1 MKNKLWKHVSMLGL
15 VCMVVMM
22 ASCSKSE
29 YKNAIPADA
38 PVVMELDVK
47 DVIKKSDFLAHK
59 GEIADAIESIDDDP
73 AFQQIAEMLR
83 GTDDFGLD
91 FFSPMYVYLL
101 PSLDDGCF
109 LASVRNRSELT
120 EKIESLDDDME
131 IKESDG
137 ISWLYYDDALLG
149 AVTKRHLLL
158 GSANDKDVYRDLLEQ
173 SGDEC
178 FFASEAGKFMDSNAG
193 DLTLSVNM
201 DAMPRE
207 IFRMIEG
214 EIDDFV
220 DPESIEWVKKCQVI
234 CNLEFSAGEIALNA
248 FVSNIPEDQ
257 FTMSSKKISEE
268 VFNYL
273 PTNDLVGLIAMAI
286 DPQTSNVDLLRE
298 TLEKEFRGEER
309 VMFDK
314 IFDILEDVN
323 GTGVVSVSGN
333 DIENNP
339 ELLCLLPIAKEN
351 VASFVYDM
359 NNMWGVDIQELGVNI
374 DGNDNYTSITNA
386 PDYNFAPSAKFEYS
400 SSAKTAYVYAYLDI
414 DPFVDMAFDEMMRYA
429 SYAERKT
436 YEKIKEMLDEADYME
451 LKVEEMAEASLALVL
466 KSHNKNSLEV
476 LLELLINAVNNL

>member
-22 ASCSKSE
+22 ASCSRSE

-73 AFQQIAEMLR
+73 ALQQIAEMLR

-109 LASVRNRSELT
+109 LASVRNRSEFV
-120 EKIESLDDDME
+120 EKMTSLSNLVKF
-131 IKESDG
+131 KESDG
-137 ISWLYYDDALLG
+137 ISWLYYDDAVLG
-149 AVTKRHLLL
+149 AVTKRHLLI

-178 FFASEAGKFMDSNAG
+178 FFASEAGKFMNSKAG

-207 IFRMIEG
+207 IFRMIER

-220 DPESIEWVKKCQVI
+220 DPESIEWVKKSQVI

-257 FTMSSKKISEE
+257 FTMPSKKISEE
-268 VFNYL
+268 VFSYL

-286 DPQTSNVDLLRE
+286 DPQTSNVDLIKE

-309 VMFDK
+309 VMLNQ

-339 ELLCLLPIAKEN
+339 ELLCILPTAKEN

-374 DGNDNYTSITNA
+374 DGDDNYTSITNA
-386 PDYNFAPSAKFEYS
+386 TDYNFAPSAKFEYA

-414 DPFVDMAFDEMMRYA
+414 DPFVDMAFDEMIRYA
-429 SYAERKT
+429 SYAKRKT
-436 YEKIKEMLDEADYME
+436 YEKIKAMLDEADYME

-466 KSHNKNSLEV
+466 KSDNKNSLEL
-476 LLELLINAVNNL
+476 LLELFIDALKM

>member
-38 PVVMELDVK
+38 PIVMELDVR

-73 AFQQIAEMLR
+73 ALQQIAEMLR

-109 LASVRNRSELT
+109 LASVRNSSELT
-120 EKIESLDDDME
+120 EKIESLDNEME
-131 IKESDG
+131 IKKSDG

-149 AVTKRHLLL
+149 AVTKRHLLI

-207 IFRMIEG
+207 IFRMIER

-220 DPESIEWVKKCQVI
+220 DSESIEWVKKCQVI

-248 FVSNIPEDQ
+248 FVSNVPEDQ
-257 FTMSSKKISEE
+257 FTMPNKKISEE

-286 DPQTSNVDLLRE
+286 DPQTSNVDLLKE

-309 VMFDK
+309 VMLNQ

-374 DGNDNYTSITNA
+374 DGDDNYTSITNA

-414 DPFVDMAFDEMMRYA
+414 DPFVDMAFDEKMGYA

-436 YEKIKEMLDEADYME
+436 YEKIEEMLDEADYME

-466 KSHNKNSLEV
+466 KSDNKNSLEV
-476 LLELLINAVNNL
+476 LLELLVNAVNNL

>member
-73 AFQQIAEMLR
+73 VFQQIAEMLR
-83 GTDDFGLD
+83 GTDDYGLD

-109 LASVRNRSELT
+109 LASVRNSSELT
-120 EKIESLDDDME
+120 EKIESLDDKIE

-137 ISWLYYDDALLG
+137 ISWLYYDDALRG
-149 AVTKRHLLL
+149 AVTKRHLLM

-178 FFASEAGKFMDSNAG
+178 FFASEAGKIMDSKAG

-207 IFRMIEG
+207 IFRMIER
-214 EIDDFV
+214 EIDDLV
-220 DPESIEWVKKCQVI
+220 DPKSIEWVKKCQVI

-257 FTMSSKKISEE
+257 FTMPSKKISEE

-273 PTNDLVGLIAMAI
+273 PTNDIVGLIAMAI

-309 VMFDK
+309 VMLNQ

-351 VASFVYDM
+351 VASLVYDM
-359 NNMWGVDIQELGVNI
+359 HNMWGVDIQELGVNI
-374 DGNDNYTSITNA
+374 DGDDNYTSITNA

-400 SSAKTAYVYAYLDI
+400 SSAKAAYVYAYLDI
-414 DPFVDMAFDEMMRYA
+414 DPFVDMAFDKMMRYA

-466 KSHNKNSLEV
+466 KSDNKNSLEV